1 MVMEDDL
8 FAVNGSVHEIIARKG
23 RQGAR
28 EAARLV
34 AREPGRNA
42 PFDILTGRRGT
53 RIIEAAATH
62 MSEEISPERAVRSHV
77 YSGWCHAGM
86 PHKRPRIEDAN
97 WRIETDYVTLLV
109 EPGTRVDSDGRETP
123 VGLPFGAYA
132 RLILIDWQTEA
143 LEKGSRDVMMGP
155 SLKASLKRMGLA
167 HGGKVMEL
175 VREQIERLATCRFT
189 FHLKTN
195 DQRRGAI
202 ANVNI
207 VDNIEYCEVGQG
219 GSTRRFVEKI
229 RLSEVFYKQLQAHPV
244 SVDKAS
250 VMAIRNSSMALDIY
264 MWLAYRLRG
273 LDSNREISWTA
284 LKGQFGGG
292 VSAMRN
298 FKPLFNENL
307 QLALSV
313 YMAAN
318 VHATPTGLLLKPSAP
333 PVPQRTAPFLIA
345 G

>member
-1 MVMEDDL
+1 
-8 FAVNGSVHEIIARKG
+8 
-23 RQGAR
+23 
-28 EAARLV
+28 
-34 AREPGRNA
+34 
-42 PFDILTGRRGT
+42 
-53 RIIEAAATH
+53 
-62 MSEEISPERAVRSHV
+62 
-77 YSGWCHAGM
+77 M

-143 LEKGSRDVMMGP
+143 LEKGSRDVVMGP
-155 SLKASLKRMGLA
+155 SLKASLKRMGLS
-167 HGGKVMEL
+167 HGGRVMEL

-195 DQRRGAI
+195 EQRRGAI

-219 GSTRRFVEKI
+219 ATTRRYVERV
-229 RLSEVFYKQLQAHPV
+229 RLSEVFYKQLQTHPV
-244 SVDKAS
+244 SVDKSS
-250 VMAIRNSSMALDIY
+250 VMAIRNSSMALDLY
-264 MWLAYRLRG
+264 MWLAYRLRA
-273 LDSNREISWTA
+273 LDRDREISWTA

-313 YMAAN
+313 YRTAD
-318 VHATPTGLLLKPSAP
+318 VQATPTGLLLRPSPP
-333 PVPQRTAPFLIA
+333 PVPQRTPLLIA

>member
-1 MVMEDDL
+1 MENDL
-8 FAVNGSVHEIIARKG
+8 FAVSGSVHEIIERKG

-42 PFDILTGRRGT
+42 PIDILTGRRGS
-53 RIIEAAATH
+53 RIIEAAANH
-62 MSEEISPERAVRSHV
+62 MADEASLSPERAVRSHV

-86 PHKRPRIEDAN
+86 PHKRPRVEDAN

-109 EPGTRVDSDGRETP
+109 EPGTRMDSDGRETP

-143 LEKGSRDVMMGP
+143 LEKGSRDVVMGP
-155 SLKASLKRMGLA
+155 SLKASIRRMGLS

-175 VREQIERLATCRFT
+175 VREQIERLASCRFT
-189 FHLKTN
+189 FHLKAN

-207 VDNIEYCEVGQG
+207 VDQIEYCEAGYG
-219 GSTRRFVEKI
+219 KKTRRYVERI
-229 RLSEVFYKQLQAHPV
+229 RLSEVFYQQLQAHPV
-244 SVDKAS
+244 SVDKNS
-250 VMAIRNSSMALDIY
+250 VMAIRNSSMALDLY
-264 MWLAYRLRG
+264 MWLAYRLRA
-273 LDSNREISWTA
+273 LDGERAISWTA

-292 VSAMRN
+292 VAAMRN

-313 YMAAN
+313 YRSAN
-318 VHATPTGLLLKPSAP
+318 VQATATGLLLRPSPP
-333 PVPQRTAPFLIA
+333 PVTQRTPLFIA

>member
-1 MVMEDDL
+1 MAED
-8 FAVNGSVHEIIARKG
+8 
-23 RQGAR
+23 
-28 EAARLV
+28 
-34 AREPGRNA
+34 
-42 PFDILTGRRGT
+42 
-53 RIIEAAATH
+53 
-62 MSEEISPERAVRSHV
+62 MSPDKVVRSHV

-86 PHKRPRIEDAN
+86 PHKRPRIDDSN

-109 EPGTRVDSDGRETP
+109 EPGTRVQADGGETP

-155 SLKASLKRMGLA
+155 SLKASLKRMGLP

-175 VREQIERLATCRFT
+175 VREQIERLASCRFT

-202 ANVNI
+202 VNVNI

-219 GSTRRFVEKI
+219 ASTRRYVEHV
-229 RLSEVFYKQLQAHPV
+229 RLSEIFYKQLQAHPV
-244 SVDKAS
+244 SVDKSS
-250 VMAIRNSSMALDIY
+250 VMAIRNSSMALDLY
-264 MWLAYRLRG
+264 MWLAYRLRA
-273 LDSNREISWTA
+273 LDSEREISWAA
-284 LKGQFGGG
+284 LKGQFGSG

-307 QLALSV
+307 QLALGV
-313 YMAAN
+313 YRGAN
-318 VHATPTGLLLKPSAP
+318 VQATPAGLILRPSLP
-333 PVPQRTAPFLIA
+333 PVPQRTPLFIA

>member
-1 MVMEDDL
+1 MKNDL
-8 FAVNGSVHEIIARKG
+8 FAVDGSVHEIIERKG

-28 EAARLV
+28 EAARLI

-42 PFDILTGRRGT
+42 PIDILTGRRGS
-53 RIIEAAATH
+53 RIIEAAVSRMADDT
-62 MSEEISPERAVRSHV
+62 SPDKAVRSHV

-109 EPGTRVDSDGRETP
+109 EPGTRVDSDGREIP
-123 VGLPFGAYA
+123 IGLPFGAYA

-143 LEKGSRDVMMGP
+143 LEKGSRDVAMGP

-175 VREQIERLATCRFT
+175 VREQIERLASCRFS
-189 FHLKTN
+189 FHLKAN
-195 DQRRGAI
+195 NQRRGAI

-207 VDNIEYCEVGQG
+207 VDNIEYCEIGQG
-219 GSTRRFVEKI
+219 ATTRRYVERI
-229 RLSEVFYKQLQAHPV
+229 RLSEIFYKQLQAHPV
-244 SVDKAS
+244 SVDKSS

-264 MWLAYRLRG
+264 MWLAYRLRS
-273 LDSNREISWTA
+273 LDGDREISWAA

-313 YMAAN
+313 YRAAN
-318 VHATPTGLLLKPSAP
+318 VQATPTGLLLRPSLP
-333 PVPQRTAPFLIA
+333 PVPQRAPLLIA